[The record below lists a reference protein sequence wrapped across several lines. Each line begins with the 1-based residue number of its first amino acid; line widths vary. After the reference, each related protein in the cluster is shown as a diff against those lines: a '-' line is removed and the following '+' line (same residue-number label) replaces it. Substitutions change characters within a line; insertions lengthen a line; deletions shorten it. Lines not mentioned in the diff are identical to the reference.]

1 MSNLIYAIPV
11 LGIIGLLVM
20 IIKRRWV
27 NKQDAGDQKMQDLA
41 NYIREGALAFL
52 SAEYR
57 VLSIFVVV
65 AGALLGVISM
75 VVETTHILD
84 TDTRET
90 AGLTQHWV
98 SKVTEYKMI
107 QITEDNPVK
116 VGWIY
121 TDKTHQFVAP

>member
-65 AGALLGVISM
+65 AGA
-75 VVETTHILD
+75 
-84 TDTRET
+84 
-90 AGLTQHWV
+90 
-98 SKVTEYKMI
+98 
-107 QITEDNPVK
+107 
-116 VGWIY
+116 
-121 TDKTHQFVAP
+121 

>member
-1 MSNLIYAIPV
+1 MAMVKYAIVKLDPPES
-11 LGIIGLLVM
+11 LSTGGI
-20 IIKRRWV
+20 
-27 NKQDAGDQKMQDLA
+27 
-41 NYIREGALAFL
+41 
-52 SAEYR
+52 
-57 VLSIFVVV
+57 
-65 AGALLGVISM
+65 

-90 AGLTQHWV
+90 AGLIQHWV
-98 SKVTEYKMI
+98 PKVNEYKMI